1 MQTGVVKFFNESKGY
16 GFIVEDDT
24 NRDIFVH
31 VTGLNGLILREKDRV
46 QFEVVD
52 GKKGLNAV
60 KVQKLESDY

>member
-1 MQTGVVKFFNESKGY
+1 MQKGIVKFFNEGKGY

-31 VTGLNGLILREKDRV
+31 VIGLNGLTLREQDRV

-52 GKKGLNAV
+52 GEKGLNAV
-60 KVQKLESDY
+60 RVRKLETAC

>member
-1 MQTGVVKFFNESKGY
+1 MQTGVVKFFNEGKGY

-31 VTGLNGLILREKDRV
+31 ITGLDGLILREKDRV
-46 QFEVVD
+46 QFEVID

-60 KVQKLESDY
+60 KVKKVESDH

>member
-1 MQTGVVKFFNESKGY
+1 MQTGVVKFFNEGKGY

-31 VTGLNGLILREKDRV
+31 ITGLDGLILREKDRV
-46 QFEVVD
+46 QFDVVD

-60 KVQKLESDY
+60 KVQKIASDY